1 MGEQDNDRNH
11 AGAADDRTAEAA
23 GTASPSEVGVGD
35 STASR
40 SSVRVDA
47 DPARTGAAVRVGRVV
62 QTIMNV
68 LAATARLVGALFAVV
83 LLVRVGLAFVAVNPS
98 NVIVGWIVRF
108 SDVLVLDF
116 RDLFLP
122 TDPRTGL
129 AVNYGLA
136 AVFWLA
142 AGMVIGW
149 LLSGMGRLAAG
160 RPGT

>member
-11 AGAADDRTAEAA
+11 AGASDDRPAEAA

-35 STASR
+35 TTASR
-40 SSVRVDA
+40 SSVRVGDH
-47 DPARTGAAVRVGRVV
+47 PVRTGATVRVV
-62 QTIMNV
+62 QTIMNA
-68 LAATARLVGALFAVV
+68 LAATARLVGALFAVM

-122 TDPRTGL
+122 TDPRIGV

-142 AGMVIGW
+142 AGLVVGW
-149 LLSGMGRLAAG
+149 LLSGVGRLAAG
-160 RPGT
+160 RPRP